1 MRFYYRLFNNW
12 GWNLTNE
19 VYFERR
25 EFEMVEN
32 DGYQNLKEAVLDCYR
47 TFWSL
52 ISKAKFHL
60 NDTSLLELQNQAI
73 LIRSAPFNGTITEEE
88 KIEKSAN
95 RVVVSSNGKTQYLAL
110 LDFIQHMDK
119 VYEKCESKVKSQI
132 EHEQSTIKNP
142 KELYEKIAKLQTE
155 LTEIDDQMH
164 GALEQMTREYMDSSG
179 KLEKEADGILQ
190 KYREEIEKINWKDK
204 SSLERLEKLSLRQVD
219 IFRDYQSRFQDE
231 LMKDCDTIL
240 GIKLNEF
247 ALPAEFMMLDF
258 EKSKESIR
266 NCKNELDRKPPE
278 LCDLVAGRVVGGSS
292 SLLKLFFKDDGGFV
306 PDYQRKIDYLK
317 QKEIY
322 YQKYRDKCYKT
333 AKKYIMEIIEKIKEY
348 LIAVIQLVAENI
360 FTLYKKE
367 VKEDIE
373 SKKMECLLLEKNQ
386 KSNIKMLQLVQ
397 EKKQFIMQIERNR
410 NDLLDYQTMIN
421 EALKLVRTTQ
431 VE

>member
-1 MRFYYRLFNNW
+1 MNYILKEES
-12 GWNLTNE
+12 L
-19 VYFERR
+19 
-25 EFEMVEN
+25 EMVEN
-32 DGYQNLKEAVLDCYR
+32 DGYQNLKKAVLDCYR

-52 ISKAKFHL
+52 ISKAKFHS
-60 NDTSLLELQNQAI
+60 NDTSLLELQKQAM

-142 KELYEKIAKLQTE
+142 KELYEKIVKLQTE

-164 GALEQMTREYMDSSG
+164 GALEQMTREYMDNGG

-266 NCKNELDRKPPE
+266 NCKNEVDKTSPLSYDA
-278 LCDLVAGRVVGGSS
+278 VAGKVVGGSS
-292 SLLKLFFKDDGGFV
+292 SLLKLFFVNDDGGFV

-322 YQKYRDKCYKT
+322 YQKYRDECYKV
-333 AKKYIMEIIEKIKEY
+333 AKKCIMEIIEKIKEDV
-348 LIAVIQLVAENI
+348 ITRIQLVAKNI

-410 NDLLDYQTMIN
+410 DDLLDYQTMIN

>member
-1 MRFYYRLFNNW
+1 MNYILKEES
-12 GWNLTNE
+12 L
-19 VYFERR
+19 
-25 EFEMVEN
+25 EMVEN
-32 DGYQNLKEAVLDCYR
+32 DGYQNLKKAVLDCYR

-52 ISKAKFHL
+52 ISKAKFHS
-60 NDTSLLELQNQAI
+60 NDTSLLELQKQAM

-132 EHEQSTIKNP
+132 EHEQSTIKSP
-142 KELYEKIAKLQTE
+142 KELDEKIAKLQTE

-164 GALEQMTREYMDSSG
+164 GALEQMTREYMDNGG

-266 NCKNELDRKPPE
+266 NCKNEVDKNSPE
-278 LCDLVAGRVVGGSS
+278 LYADVVVGRVGGGLLP
-292 SLLKLFFKDDGGFV
+292 SLLKLFFVNDDGGFV
-306 PDYQRKIDYLK
+306 PDYRRKIDYLK

-322 YQKYRDKCYKT
+322 YQKYRDECYKLS
-333 AKKYIMEIIEKIKEY
+333 KKCIMEIIETIKED
-348 LIAVIQLVAENI
+348 VITRIRLVAKNI
-360 FTLYKKE
+360 FILYKKE

-386 KSNIKMLQLVQ
+386 KSNIKMLQLIQ

-431 VE
+431 AE

>member
-1 MRFYYRLFNNW
+1 M
-12 GWNLTNE
+12 
-19 VYFERR
+19 
-25 EFEMVEN
+25 
-32 DGYQNLKEAVLDCYR
+32 
-47 TFWSL
+47 
-52 ISKAKFHL
+52 
-60 NDTSLLELQNQAI
+60 
-73 LIRSAPFNGTITEEE
+73 
-88 KIEKSAN
+88 
-95 RVVVSSNGKTQYLAL
+95 
-110 LDFIQHMDK
+110 
-119 VYEKCESKVKSQI
+119 
-132 EHEQSTIKNP
+132 
-142 KELYEKIAKLQTE
+142 
-155 LTEIDDQMH
+155 
-164 GALEQMTREYMDSSG
+164 
-179 KLEKEADGILQ
+179 
-190 KYREEIEKINWKDK
+190 
-204 SSLERLEKLSLRQVD
+204 D

-266 NCKNELDRKPPE
+266 NCKNEVDKTSPLSYD
-278 LCDLVAGRVVGGSS
+278 VVVGRAGGGLLS
-292 SLLKLFFKDDGGFV
+292 SLLKLLFVNDDGGFV

-322 YQKYRDKCYKT
+322 YQKYRDECYKA
-333 AKKYIMEIIEKIKEY
+333 AKKYIMEIIEKIKED
-348 LIAVIQLVAENI
+348 VITRIRSDSENI

-386 KSNIKMLQLVQ
+386 KSNIKMLQLIQ

-410 NDLLDYQTMIN
+410 DDLLDYQTMIN

>member
-1 MRFYYRLFNNW
+1 MNYILKEES
-12 GWNLTNE
+12 L
-19 VYFERR
+19 
-25 EFEMVEN
+25 EMVEN
-32 DGYQNLKEAVLDCYR
+32 DGYQNLKKAVLDCYR

-52 ISKAKFHL
+52 ISKAKFHS
-60 NDTSLLELQNQAI
+60 NDTSLLELQKQAM

-132 EHEQSTIKNP
+132 EHEQSTTKNP
-142 KELYEKIAKLQTE
+142 KELYEKIVKLQTE

-164 GALEQMTREYMDSSG
+164 GALEQMTREYMDNGG

-266 NCKNELDRKPPE
+266 NCKNEVDKTSPLSYDA
-278 LCDLVAGRVVGGSS
+278 VAGKVVGGSS
-292 SLLKLFFKDDGGFV
+292 SLLKLLSVNDDGGFV

-322 YQKYRDKCYKT
+322 YQKHRGECYKV
-333 AKKYIMEIIEKIKEY
+333 AKKCIMEIIEKIKED
-348 LIAVIQLVAENI
+348 VITRIRLVAKNI

-386 KSNIKMLQLVQ
+386 KSNIKMLQLIQ

-410 NDLLDYQTMIN
+410 DDLLDYQTMIN

-431 VE
+431 AE

>member
-1 MRFYYRLFNNW
+1 
-12 GWNLTNE
+12 
-19 VYFERR
+19 
-25 EFEMVEN
+25 MVEN
-32 DGYQNLKEAVLDCYR
+32 DGYQNLKKAVLDCYR

-52 ISKAKFHL
+52 ISKAKFHS
-60 NDTSLLELQNQAI
+60 NDTSLLELQKQAM

-95 RVVVSSNGKTQYLAL
+95 RVVVSSNGKTQYLVL

-119 VYEKCESKVKSQI
+119 VYEKCEAKVKSQI
-132 EHEQSTIKNP
+132 EHEQSTIKSP
-142 KELYEKIAKLQTE
+142 KELDEKIAKLQTE

-164 GALEQMTREYMDSSG
+164 GALEQMTREYMDNGG

-190 KYREEIEKINWKDK
+190 KYRGEIEKINWKDK

-231 LMKDCDTIL
+231 LMKDCNTIL

-266 NCKNELDRKPPE
+266 NCKNEVDKTSPLSYDA
-278 LCDLVAGRVVGGSS
+278 VAGKVVGGSS
-292 SLLKLFFKDDGGFV
+292 SLLKLFFVNDDGGFV

-322 YQKYRDKCYKT
+322 YQKYRDECYKV
-333 AKKYIMEIIEKIKEY
+333 AKKCIMEIIEKIKEDV
-348 LIAVIQLVAENI
+348 ITRIQLVAKNI

-410 NDLLDYQTMIN
+410 DDLLDYQTMIN

>member
-1 MRFYYRLFNNW
+1 
-12 GWNLTNE
+12 
-19 VYFERR
+19 
-25 EFEMVEN
+25 MVEN
-32 DGYQNLKEAVLDCYR
+32 DGYQNLKKAVLDCYR
-47 TFWSL
+47 TFLSL
-52 ISKAKFHL
+52 ISKAKFHS
-60 NDTSLLELQNQAI
+60 NDTSLLELQKQAM

-132 EHEQSTIKNP
+132 EHEQSTIKSP
-142 KELYEKIAKLQTE
+142 KELDEKIAKLQTE

-164 GALEQMTREYMDSSG
+164 GALEQMTREYMDNGG
-179 KLEKEADGILQ
+179 KVEKEADGILQ

-266 NCKNELDRKPPE
+266 NCKNEVDKNSPE
-278 LCDLVAGRVVGGSS
+278 LYADVVVGRVGGGLLP
-292 SLLKLFFKDDGGFV
+292 SLLKLFFVNDDGGFV
-306 PDYQRKIDYLK
+306 PDYRRKIDYLK

-322 YQKYRDKCYKT
+322 YQKYRDECYKLS
-333 AKKYIMEIIEKIKEY
+333 KKCIMEIIETIKED
-348 LIAVIQLVAENI
+348 VITRIRLVAKNI
-360 FTLYKKE
+360 FMLYKKE

-386 KSNIKMLQLVQ
+386 KSNIKMLQLIQ

-410 NDLLDYQTMIN
+410 NALLDYQTMIN

-431 VE
+431 AE

>member
-1 MRFYYRLFNNW
+1 
-12 GWNLTNE
+12 
-19 VYFERR
+19 
-25 EFEMVEN
+25 MVEN
-32 DGYQNLKEAVLDCYR
+32 DGYQNLKKAVLDCYR

-52 ISKAKFHL
+52 ISKAKFHS
-60 NDTSLLELQNQAI
+60 NDTSLLELQKQAM

-132 EHEQSTIKNP
+132 EHEQSTIKSP
-142 KELYEKIAKLQTE
+142 KELDEKIAKLQTE

-164 GALEQMTREYMDSSG
+164 GALEQMTREYMDNGG

-266 NCKNELDRKPPE
+266 NCKNEVDKTSPLSYDA
-278 LCDLVAGRVVGGSS
+278 VAGKVVGGSS
-292 SLLKLFFKDDGGFV
+292 SLLKLFVNDDGGFV

-322 YQKYRDKCYKT
+322 YQKYRDECYKV
-333 AKKYIMEIIEKIKEY
+333 AKKCIMEIIEKIKEDV
-348 LIAVIQLVAENI
+348 ITRIQLVAKNI

-386 KSNIKMLQLVQ
+386 KSNIKMLQMVQ

-410 NDLLDYQTMIN
+410 DDLLDYQTMIN

>member
-1 MRFYYRLFNNW
+1 MNYILKEES
-12 GWNLTNE
+12 L
-19 VYFERR
+19 
-25 EFEMVEN
+25 EMVEN
-32 DGYQNLKEAVLDCYR
+32 DGYQNLKKAVLDCYR

-52 ISKAKFHL
+52 ISKAKFHS
-60 NDTSLLELQNQAI
+60 NDTSLLELQKQAM

-132 EHEQSTIKNP
+132 EHEQSTTKNP
-142 KELYEKIAKLQTE
+142 KELYEKIVKLQTE

-164 GALEQMTREYMDSSG
+164 GALEQMTREYMDNGG

-266 NCKNELDRKPPE
+266 NCKNEVDKTSPLSYDA
-278 LCDLVAGRVVGGSS
+278 VAGKVVGGSS
-292 SLLKLFFKDDGGFV
+292 SLLKLFFNDDGGFV

-322 YQKYRDKCYKT
+322 YQKYRDECYKV
-333 AKKYIMEIIEKIKEY
+333 AKKCIMEIIEKIKEDV
-348 LIAVIQLVAENI
+348 ITRIQLVAKNI

-373 SKKMECLLLEKNQ
+373 RKKMECLLLEKNQ

-397 EKKQFIMQIERNR
+397 KKKQFIMQIERNR
-410 NDLLDYQTMIN
+410 DDLLDYQTMIN

>member
-1 MRFYYRLFNNW
+1 
-12 GWNLTNE
+12 
-19 VYFERR
+19 
-25 EFEMVEN
+25 MVEN
-32 DGYQNLKEAVLDCYR
+32 DGYQNLKKAVLDCYR

-52 ISKAKFHL
+52 ISKAKFHS
-60 NDTSLLELQNQAI
+60 NDTSLLELQKQAM

-132 EHEQSTIKNP
+132 EHEQSTIKSP
-142 KELYEKIAKLQTE
+142 KELDEKIAKLQTE

-164 GALEQMTREYMDSSG
+164 GALEQMTREYMDNGG

-247 ALPAEFMMLDF
+247 ALPTEFMMLDF

-266 NCKNELDRKPPE
+266 NCKNEVDKNSPE
-278 LCDLVAGRVVGGSS
+278 LYADVVVGRVGGGLLP
-292 SLLKLFFKDDGGFV
+292 SLLKLFFVNDDGGFV
-306 PDYQRKIDYLK
+306 PDYRRKIDYLK

-322 YQKYRDKCYKT
+322 YQKYRDECYKLS
-333 AKKYIMEIIEKIKEY
+333 KKCIMEIIETIKED
-348 LIAVIQLVAENI
+348 VITRIRLVAKNI
-360 FTLYKKE
+360 FILYKKE

-386 KSNIKMLQLVQ
+386 KSNIKMLQLIQ

-431 VE
+431 AE

>member
-1 MRFYYRLFNNW
+1 MNYILKEES
-12 GWNLTNE
+12 L
-19 VYFERR
+19 
-25 EFEMVEN
+25 EMVEN
-32 DGYQNLKEAVLDCYR
+32 DGYQNLKKAVLDCYR
-47 TFWSL
+47 TFWPL
-52 ISKAKFHL
+52 ISKAKFHS
-60 NDTSLLELQNQAI
+60 NDTSLLELQKQAM

-95 RVVVSSNGKTQYLAL
+95 RVVVSSNGKTQYLVL

-119 VYEKCESKVKSQI
+119 VYEKCEAKVKSQI
-132 EHEQSTIKNP
+132 EHEQSIIKSP
-142 KELYEKIAKLQTE
+142 KELDEKIAKLQTE

-164 GALEQMTREYMDSSG
+164 GALEQMTREYMDNGG

-190 KYREEIEKINWKDK
+190 KYREEVEKINWKDK

-266 NCKNELDRKPPE
+266 NCKNEVDKTSPLSYDA
-278 LCDLVAGRVVGGSS
+278 VAGKVVGGSS
-292 SLLKLFFKDDGGFV
+292 SLLKLFVNDDGGFV

-322 YQKYRDKCYKT
+322 YQKYRDECYKV
-333 AKKYIMEIIEKIKEY
+333 AKKCIMEIIEKIKEDV
-348 LIAVIQLVAENI
+348 ITRIQLVAKNI

-410 NDLLDYQTMIN
+410 DDLLDYQTMIN

>member
-1 MRFYYRLFNNW
+1 MNYILKEES
-12 GWNLTNE
+12 L
-19 VYFERR
+19 
-25 EFEMVEN
+25 EMVEN
-32 DGYQNLKEAVLDCYR
+32 DGYQNLKKAVLDCYR
-47 TFWSL
+47 KFWPL
-52 ISKAKFHL
+52 ISKAKFHS
-60 NDTSLLELQNQAI
+60 NDTSLLELQKQAM

-95 RVVVSSNGKTQYLAL
+95 RVVVSSNGKTQYLVL

-119 VYEKCESKVKSQI
+119 VYEKCEAKVKSQI
-132 EHEQSTIKNP
+132 EHEQSTIKSP
-142 KELYEKIAKLQTE
+142 KELDEKIAKLQTE

-164 GALEQMTREYMDSSG
+164 GALEQMTREYMDNGG

-190 KYREEIEKINWKDK
+190 KYREEVEKINWKDK
-204 SSLERLEKLSLRQVD
+204 SSLERLEKLSLRQMD

-266 NCKNELDRKPPE
+266 NCKNEVDKTSPLSYDA
-278 LCDLVAGRVVGGSS
+278 VAGKVVGGSS
-292 SLLKLFFKDDGGFV
+292 SLLKLFVNDDGGFV

-322 YQKYRDKCYKT
+322 YQKYRDECYKV
-333 AKKYIMEIIEKIKEY
+333 AKKCIMEIIEKIKEDV
-348 LIAVIQLVAENI
+348 ITRIQLVAKNI

-410 NDLLDYQTMIN
+410 DDLLDYQTMIN

>member
-1 MRFYYRLFNNW
+1 MNYILKEES
-12 GWNLTNE
+12 L
-19 VYFERR
+19 
-25 EFEMVEN
+25 EMVEN
-32 DGYQNLKEAVLDCYR
+32 DGYQNLKKAVLDCYR
-47 TFWSL
+47 TFWPL
-52 ISKAKFHL
+52 ISKAKFHS
-60 NDTSLLELQNQAI
+60 NDTSLLELQKQAM

-95 RVVVSSNGKTQYLAL
+95 RVVVSSNGKTQYLVL

-119 VYEKCESKVKSQI
+119 VYEKCEAKVKSQI
-132 EHEQSTIKNP
+132 EHEQSTIKSP
-142 KELYEKIAKLQTE
+142 KELDEKIAKLQTE

-164 GALEQMTREYMDSSG
+164 GALEQMTREYMDNGG

-190 KYREEIEKINWKDK
+190 KYREEVEKINWKDK

-266 NCKNELDRKPPE
+266 NCKNEVDKTSPLSYDA
-278 LCDLVAGRVVGGSS
+278 VAGKVVGGSF
-292 SLLKLFFKDDGGFV
+292 SLLKLFFVNDDGGFV

-322 YQKYRDKCYKT
+322 YQKYRDECYKV
-333 AKKYIMEIIEKIKEY
+333 AKKCIMEIIEKIKEDV
-348 LIAVIQLVAENI
+348 ITRIQLVAKNI

-410 NDLLDYQTMIN
+410 DDLLDYQTMIN

>member
-1 MRFYYRLFNNW
+1 
-12 GWNLTNE
+12 
-19 VYFERR
+19 
-25 EFEMVEN
+25 MVEN
-32 DGYQNLKEAVLDCYR
+32 DGYQNLKKAVLDCYR

-52 ISKAKFHL
+52 ISKAKFHS
-60 NDTSLLELQNQAI
+60 NDTSLLELQKQAM

-132 EHEQSTIKNP
+132 EHEQSTIKSP
-142 KELYEKIAKLQTE
+142 KELDEKIAKLQTE

-164 GALEQMTREYMDSSG
+164 GALEQMTREYMDNGG

-190 KYREEIEKINWKDK
+190 KYREEIEKVNWKDK

-266 NCKNELDRKPPE
+266 NCKNEVDKNSPE
-278 LCDLVAGRVVGGSS
+278 LYADVVVGRVGGGLLP
-292 SLLKLFFKDDGGFV
+292 SLLKLFFVNDDGGFV
-306 PDYQRKIDYLK
+306 PDYRRKIDYLK

-322 YQKYRDKCYKT
+322 YQKYRDECYKLS
-333 AKKYIMEIIEKIKEY
+333 KKCIMEIIETIKED
-348 LIAVIQLVAENI
+348 VITRIRLVAKNI
-360 FTLYKKE
+360 FMLYKKE

-386 KSNIKMLQLVQ
+386 KSNIKMLQLIQ

-431 VE
+431 AE

>member
-1 MRFYYRLFNNW
+1 
-12 GWNLTNE
+12 
-19 VYFERR
+19 
-25 EFEMVEN
+25 MVEN
-32 DGYQNLKEAVLDCYR
+32 DGYQNLKKAVLDCYR

-52 ISKAKFHL
+52 ISKAKFHS
-60 NDTSLLELQNQAI
+60 NDTSLLELQKQAM

-132 EHEQSTIKNP
+132 EHEQSTIKSP
-142 KELYEKIAKLQTE
+142 KELDEKIAKLQTE

-164 GALEQMTREYMDSSG
+164 GALEQMTREYMDNGG

-266 NCKNELDRKPPE
+266 NCKNEVDKNSPE
-278 LCDLVAGRVVGGSS
+278 LYADVVVGRVGGGLLP
-292 SLLKLFFKDDGGFV
+292 SLLKLFFVNDDGGFV
-306 PDYQRKIDYLK
+306 PDYRRKIDYLK

-322 YQKYRDKCYKT
+322 YQKYRDECYKLS
-333 AKKYIMEIIEKIKEY
+333 KKCIMEIIETIKED
-348 LIAVIQLVAENI
+348 VITRIRLVAKNI
-360 FTLYKKE
+360 FMLYKKE

-386 KSNIKMLQLVQ
+386 KSNIKMLQLIQ

-410 NDLLDYQTMIN
+410 NALLDYQTMIN

-431 VE
+431 AE

>member
-1 MRFYYRLFNNW
+1 
-12 GWNLTNE
+12 
-19 VYFERR
+19 
-25 EFEMVEN
+25 MVEN
-32 DGYQNLKEAVLDCYR
+32 DGYQNLKKAVLDCYR

-52 ISKAKFHL
+52 ISKAKFHS
-60 NDTSLLELQNQAI
+60 NDTSLLELQKQAM

-132 EHEQSTIKNP
+132 EHEQSTIKSP
-142 KELYEKIAKLQTE
+142 KELDEKIAKLQTE

-164 GALEQMTREYMDSSG
+164 GALEQMTREYMDNGG

-266 NCKNELDRKPPE
+266 NCKNEVDKNSPE
-278 LCDLVAGRVVGGSS
+278 LYADVVVGRVGGGLLP
-292 SLLKLFFKDDGGFV
+292 SLLKLFFVNDDGGFV
-306 PDYQRKIDYLK
+306 PDYRRKIDYLK

-322 YQKYRDKCYKT
+322 YQKYRDECYKLS
-333 AKKYIMEIIEKIKEY
+333 KKCIMEIIETIKED
-348 LIAVIQLVAENI
+348 VITRIRLVAKNI
-360 FTLYKKE
+360 FILYKKE

-386 KSNIKMLQLVQ
+386 KSNIKMLQLIQ

-431 VE
+431 AE

>member
-1 MRFYYRLFNNW
+1 
-12 GWNLTNE
+12 
-19 VYFERR
+19 
-25 EFEMVEN
+25 MVEN
-32 DGYQNLKEAVLDCYR
+32 DGYQNLKKAVLDCYR

-52 ISKAKFHL
+52 ISKAKFHS
-60 NDTSLLELQNQAI
+60 NDTSLLELQKQAM

-95 RVVVSSNGKTQYLAL
+95 RVVVSSNGKTQYLVL

-119 VYEKCESKVKSQI
+119 VYEKCEAKVKSQI
-132 EHEQSTIKNP
+132 EHEQSTIKSP
-142 KELYEKIAKLQTE
+142 KELDEKIAKLQTE

-164 GALEQMTREYMDSSG
+164 GALEQMTREYMDNGG

-231 LMKDCDTIL
+231 LMKDCNTIL

-266 NCKNELDRKPPE
+266 NCKNELDKTSP
-278 LCDLVAGRVVGGSS
+278 LSYDAVAGKVVGGSS
-292 SLLKLFFKDDGGFV
+292 SLLKLFVNDDGGFV

-322 YQKYRDKCYKT
+322 YQKYRDECYKV
-333 AKKYIMEIIEKIKEY
+333 AKKCIMEIIERIKEDV
-348 LIAVIQLVAENI
+348 ITRIQLVAKNI

-410 NDLLDYQTMIN
+410 DDLLDYQTMIN

>member
-1 MRFYYRLFNNW
+1 
-12 GWNLTNE
+12 
-19 VYFERR
+19 
-25 EFEMVEN
+25 MVEN
-32 DGYQNLKEAVLDCYR
+32 DGYQNLKKAVLDCYR

-52 ISKAKFHL
+52 ISKAKFHS
-60 NDTSLLELQNQAI
+60 NDTSLLELQKQAM

-132 EHEQSTIKNP
+132 EHEQSTTKNP
-142 KELYEKIAKLQTE
+142 KELYEKIVKLQTE

-164 GALEQMTREYMDSSG
+164 GALEQMTREYMDNGG

-266 NCKNELDRKPPE
+266 NCKNEVDKTSPLSYDA
-278 LCDLVAGRVVGGSS
+278 VAGKVVGGSS
-292 SLLKLFFKDDGGFV
+292 SLLKLFFNDDGGFV

-322 YQKYRDKCYKT
+322 YQKHRGECYKV
-333 AKKYIMEIIEKIKEY
+333 AKKCIMEIIEKIKED
-348 LIAVIQLVAENI
+348 VITRIRLVAKNI

-386 KSNIKMLQLVQ
+386 KSNIKMLQLIQ

-410 NDLLDYQTMIN
+410 DDLLDYQTMIN

>member
-1 MRFYYRLFNNW
+1 MNYILKEES
-12 GWNLTNE
+12 L
-19 VYFERR
+19 
-25 EFEMVEN
+25 EMVEN
-32 DGYQNLKEAVLDCYR
+32 DGYQNLKKAVLDCYR

-52 ISKAKFHL
+52 ISKAKFHS
-60 NDTSLLELQNQAI
+60 NDTSLLELQKQAM

-95 RVVVSSNGKTQYLAL
+95 RVVDSSNGKTQYLVL
-110 LDFIQHMDK
+110 LYFIQHMDK
-119 VYEKCESKVKSQI
+119 VYEKCEAKVKSQI
-132 EHEQSTIKNP
+132 EHEQSTIKSP
-142 KELYEKIAKLQTE
+142 KELDEKIAKLQTE

-164 GALEQMTREYMDSSG
+164 GALEQMTREYMDNGG

-231 LMKDCDTIL
+231 LMKDCNTIL

-266 NCKNELDRKPPE
+266 NCKNEVDKTSPLSYDA
-278 LCDLVAGRVVGGSS
+278 VAGKVVGGSS
-292 SLLKLFFKDDGGFV
+292 SLLKLFVNDDGGFV

-322 YQKYRDKCYKT
+322 YQKYRDECYKV
-333 AKKYIMEIIEKIKEY
+333 AKKCIMEIIEKIKEDV
-348 LIAVIQLVAENI
+348 ITRIQLVAKNI

-410 NDLLDYQTMIN
+410 DDLLDYQTMIN

>member
-1 MRFYYRLFNNW
+1 MNYILKEES
-12 GWNLTNE
+12 L
-19 VYFERR
+19 
-25 EFEMVEN
+25 EMVEN
-32 DGYQNLKEAVLDCYR
+32 DGYQNLKKAVLDCYR

-52 ISKAKFHL
+52 ISKAKFHS
-60 NDTSLLELQNQAI
+60 NDTSLLELQKQAM

-119 VYEKCESKVKSQI
+119 LYEKCESKVKSQI
-132 EHEQSTIKNP
+132 EHEQSTTKNP
-142 KELYEKIAKLQTE
+142 KELYEKIVKLQTE

-164 GALEQMTREYMDSSG
+164 GALEQMTREYMDNGG

-266 NCKNELDRKPPE
+266 NCKNEVDKTSPLSYDA
-278 LCDLVAGRVVGGSS
+278 VAGKVVGGSS
-292 SLLKLFFKDDGGFV
+292 SLLKLFVNDDGGFV

-322 YQKYRDKCYKT
+322 YQKYRDECYKV
-333 AKKYIMEIIEKIKEY
+333 AKKCIMEIIEKIKEDV
-348 LIAVIQLVAENI
+348 ITRIQLVAKNI

-367 VKEDIE
+367 VKVDIE

-410 NDLLDYQTMIN
+410 DDLLDYQTMIN

>member
-1 MRFYYRLFNNW
+1 M
-12 GWNLTNE
+12 
-19 VYFERR
+19 
-25 EFEMVEN
+25 
-32 DGYQNLKEAVLDCYR
+32 
-47 TFWSL
+47 
-52 ISKAKFHL
+52 
-60 NDTSLLELQNQAI
+60 

-132 EHEQSTIKNP
+132 EHEQSTIKSP
-142 KELYEKIAKLQTE
+142 KELDEKIAKLQTE

-164 GALEQMTREYMDSSG
+164 GALEQMTREYMDNGG

-266 NCKNELDRKPPE
+266 NCKNEVDKNSPE
-278 LCDLVAGRVVGGSS
+278 LYADVVVGRVGGGLLP
-292 SLLKLFFKDDGGFV
+292 SLLKLFFVNDDGGFV
-306 PDYQRKIDYLK
+306 PDYRRKIDYLK

-322 YQKYRDKCYKT
+322 YQKYRDECYKLS
-333 AKKYIMEIIEKIKEY
+333 KKCIMEIIETIKED
-348 LIAVIQLVAENI
+348 VITRIRLVAKNI
-360 FTLYKKE
+360 FMLYKKE

-386 KSNIKMLQLVQ
+386 KSNIKMLQLIQ

-431 VE
+431 AE

>member
-1 MRFYYRLFNNW
+1 MNYILKEES
-12 GWNLTNE
+12 L
-19 VYFERR
+19 
-25 EFEMVEN
+25 EMVEN
-32 DGYQNLKEAVLDCYR
+32 DGYQNLKKAVLDCYR

-52 ISKAKFHL
+52 ISKAKFHS
-60 NDTSLLELQNQAI
+60 NDTSLLELQKQAM
-73 LIRSAPFNGTITEEE
+73 LIRSAPFNGTITEEG

-95 RVVVSSNGKTQYLAL
+95 RGVISSNGKMQYLVL

-119 VYEKCESKVKSQI
+119 VYEKCEAKVKSQI
-132 EHEQSTIKNP
+132 EHEQSTIKSP
-142 KELYEKIAKLQTE
+142 KELDEKIAKLQTE

-190 KYREEIEKINWKDK
+190 KYREEVEKINWKDK

-247 ALPAEFMMLDF
+247 ALSAEFMMLDF

-266 NCKNELDRKPPE
+266 NCKNEVDKKSPE
-278 LCDLVAGRVVGGSS
+278 LYDVVAGRVVGGSS
-292 SLLKLFFKDDGGFV
+292 SLLKFVFNDDGGFV

-322 YQKYRDKCYKT
+322 YQKYRDECYKLS
-333 AKKYIMEIIEKIKEY
+333 KKCIMEIIEKIKEDV
-348 LIAVIQLVAENI
+348 ITRIQLVAKNI

-397 EKKQFIMQIERNR
+397 EKKQFIMQIEKNR

>member
-1 MRFYYRLFNNW
+1 MKEESL
-12 GWNLTNE
+12 
-19 VYFERR
+19 
-25 EFEMVEN
+25 EMVEN
-32 DGYQNLKEAVLDCYR
+32 DGYQNLKKAVLDCYR

-52 ISKAKFHL
+52 ISKAKFHS
-60 NDTSLLELQNQAI
+60 NDTSLLELQKQAM

-95 RVVVSSNGKTQYLAL
+95 RVVVSSNGKTQYLVL

-119 VYEKCESKVKSQI
+119 VYEKCEAKVKSQI
-132 EHEQSTIKNP
+132 EHEQSTIKSP
-142 KELYEKIAKLQTE
+142 KELDEKIAKLQTE

-164 GALEQMTREYMDSSG
+164 GALEQMTREYMDNGG

-190 KYREEIEKINWKDK
+190 KYRGEIEKINWKDK

-231 LMKDCDTIL
+231 LMKDCNTIL

-266 NCKNELDRKPPE
+266 NCKNEVDKTSPLSYDA
-278 LCDLVAGRVVGGSS
+278 VAGKVVGGSS
-292 SLLKLFFKDDGGFV
+292 SLLKLFFVNDDGGFV

-322 YQKYRDKCYKT
+322 YQKYRDECYKV
-333 AKKYIMEIIEKIKEY
+333 AKKCIMEIIEKIKEDV
-348 LIAVIQLVAENI
+348 ITRIQLVAKNI

-410 NDLLDYQTMIN
+410 DDLLDYQTMIN

>member
-1 MRFYYRLFNNW
+1 
-12 GWNLTNE
+12 
-19 VYFERR
+19 
-25 EFEMVEN
+25 MVEN
-32 DGYQNLKEAVLDCYR
+32 DGYQNLKKAVLDCYR

-52 ISKAKFHL
+52 ISKAKFHS
-60 NDTSLLELQNQAI
+60 NDTSLLELQKQAM

-132 EHEQSTIKNP
+132 EHEQSTTKNP
-142 KELYEKIAKLQTE
+142 KELYEKIVKLQTE

-164 GALEQMTREYMDSSG
+164 GALEQMTREYMDNGG

-266 NCKNELDRKPPE
+266 NCKNE
-278 LCDLVAGRVVGGSS
+278 V
-292 SLLKLFFKDDGGFV
+292 
-306 PDYQRKIDYLK
+306 
-317 QKEIY
+317 
-322 YQKYRDKCYKT
+322 DKT
-333 AKKYIMEIIEKIKEY
+333 
-348 LIAVIQLVAENI
+348 
-360 FTLYKKE
+360 
-367 VKEDIE
+367 
-373 SKKMECLLLEKNQ
+373 
-386 KSNIKMLQLVQ
+386 
-397 EKKQFIMQIERNR
+397 
-410 NDLLDYQTMIN
+410 
-421 EALKLVRTTQ
+421 
-431 VE
+431 

>member
-1 MRFYYRLFNNW
+1 MNYILKEES
-12 GWNLTNE
+12 L
-19 VYFERR
+19 
-25 EFEMVEN
+25 EMVEN
-32 DGYQNLKEAVLDCYR
+32 DGYQNLKKAVLDCYR

-52 ISKAKFHL
+52 ISKAKFHS
-60 NDTSLLELQNQAI
+60 NDTSLLELQKQAM

-95 RVVVSSNGKTQYLAL
+95 RVVVSSNGKMQYLAL

-132 EHEQSTIKNP
+132 EHEQSTTKNP
-142 KELYEKIAKLQTE
+142 KELYEKIVKLQTE

-164 GALEQMTREYMDSSG
+164 GALEQMTREYMDNGG
-179 KLEKEADGILQ
+179 KLEKEGDGILQ

-266 NCKNELDRKPPE
+266 NCKNEVDKTSPLSYDA
-278 LCDLVAGRVVGGSS
+278 VAGKVVGGSS
-292 SLLKLFFKDDGGFV
+292 SLLKLFVNDDGGFV

-322 YQKYRDKCYKT
+322 YQKHRGECYKV
-333 AKKYIMEIIEKIKEY
+333 AKKCIMEIIEKIKEDV
-348 LIAVIQLVAENI
+348 ITRIQLVAKNI

-386 KSNIKMLQLVQ
+386 KSNIKMLQLIQ

-410 NDLLDYQTMIN
+410 DDLLDYQTMIN

>member
-1 MRFYYRLFNNW
+1 MNYILKEES
-12 GWNLTNE
+12 L
-19 VYFERR
+19 
-25 EFEMVEN
+25 EMVEN
-32 DGYQNLKEAVLDCYR
+32 DGYQNLKKAVLDCYR

-52 ISKAKFHL
+52 ISKAKFHS
-60 NDTSLLELQNQAI
+60 NDTSLLELQKQAM

-132 EHEQSTIKNP
+132 EHEQSTIKSP
-142 KELYEKIAKLQTE
+142 KELDEKIAKLQTE

-164 GALEQMTREYMDSSG
+164 GALEQMTREYIDNGG

-266 NCKNELDRKPPE
+266 NCKNEVDKNSPE
-278 LCDLVAGRVVGGSS
+278 LYADVVVGRVGGGLLP
-292 SLLKLFFKDDGGFV
+292 SLLKLFFVNDDGGFV
-306 PDYQRKIDYLK
+306 PDYRRKIDYLK

-322 YQKYRDKCYKT
+322 YQKYRDECYKLS
-333 AKKYIMEIIEKIKEY
+333 KKCIMEIIETIKED
-348 LIAVIQLVAENI
+348 VITRIRLVAKNI
-360 FTLYKKE
+360 FMLYKKE

-386 KSNIKMLQLVQ
+386 KSNIKMLQLIQ

-431 VE
+431 AE

>member
-1 MRFYYRLFNNW
+1 
-12 GWNLTNE
+12 
-19 VYFERR
+19 
-25 EFEMVEN
+25 MVEN
-32 DGYQNLKEAVLDCYR
+32 DGYQNLKKAVLDCYR

-52 ISKAKFHL
+52 ISKAKFHS
-60 NDTSLLELQNQAI
+60 NDTSLLELQKQAM

-132 EHEQSTIKNP
+132 EHEQSTIKSP
-142 KELYEKIAKLQTE
+142 KELDEKIAKLQTE

-164 GALEQMTREYMDSSG
+164 GALEQMTREYIDNGG

-266 NCKNELDRKPPE
+266 NCKNEVDKNSPE
-278 LCDLVAGRVVGGSS
+278 LYADVVVGRVGGGLLP
-292 SLLKLFFKDDGGFV
+292 SLLKLFFVNDDGGFV
-306 PDYQRKIDYLK
+306 PDYRRKIDYLK

-322 YQKYRDKCYKT
+322 YQKYRDECYKLS
-333 AKKYIMEIIEKIKEY
+333 KKCIMEIIETIKED
-348 LIAVIQLVAENI
+348 VITRIRLVAKNI
-360 FTLYKKE
+360 FMLYKKE

-386 KSNIKMLQLVQ
+386 KSNIKMLQLIQ

-431 VE
+431 AE

>member
-1 MRFYYRLFNNW
+1 MNYILKEES
-12 GWNLTNE
+12 L
-19 VYFERR
+19 
-25 EFEMVEN
+25 EMVEN
-32 DGYQNLKEAVLDCYR
+32 DGYQNLKKAVLDCYR

-52 ISKAKFHL
+52 ISKAKFHS
-60 NDTSLLELQNQAI
+60 NDTSLLELQKQAM
-73 LIRSAPFNGTITEEE
+73 LIRSAPFNGTITEEG

-95 RVVVSSNGKTQYLAL
+95 RGVISSNGKMQYLVL

-119 VYEKCESKVKSQI
+119 VYEKCEAKVKSQI
-132 EHEQSTIKNP
+132 EHEQSTIKSP
-142 KELYEKIAKLQTE
+142 KELDEKIAKLQTE

-190 KYREEIEKINWKDK
+190 KYREEVEKINWKDK

-247 ALPAEFMMLDF
+247 ALSAEFMMLDF

-266 NCKNELDRKPPE
+266 NCKNEVDKKSPE
-278 LCDLVAGRVVGGSS
+278 LYDVVAGRVVGGSS
-292 SLLKLFFKDDGGFV
+292 SLLKLAFNDDGGPFSLLKLVFNDDGGFV

-322 YQKYRDKCYKT
+322 YQKYRDECYKLS
-333 AKKYIMEIIEKIKEY
+333 KKCIMEIIEKIKEDV
-348 LIAVIQLVAENI
+348 ITRIQLVAKNI

-397 EKKQFIMQIERNR
+397 EKKQFIMQIEKNR

>member
-1 MRFYYRLFNNW
+1 MNYILKEES
-12 GWNLTNE
+12 L
-19 VYFERR
+19 
-25 EFEMVEN
+25 EMVEN
-32 DGYQNLKEAVLDCYR
+32 DGYQNLKKAVLDCYR

-52 ISKAKFHL
+52 ISKAKFHS
-60 NDTSLLELQNQAI
+60 NDTSLLELQKQAM

-132 EHEQSTIKNP
+132 EHEQSTIKSP
-142 KELYEKIAKLQTE
+142 KELDEKIAKLQTE

-164 GALEQMTREYMDSSG
+164 GALEQMTREYMDNGG

-190 KYREEIEKINWKDK
+190 KYREEIEKVNWKDK

-266 NCKNELDRKPPE
+266 NCKNEVDKNSPE
-278 LCDLVAGRVVGGSS
+278 LYADVVVGRVGGGLLP
-292 SLLKLFFKDDGGFV
+292 SLLKLFFVNDDGGFV
-306 PDYQRKIDYLK
+306 PDYRRKIDYLK

-322 YQKYRDKCYKT
+322 YQKYRDECYKLS
-333 AKKYIMEIIEKIKEY
+333 KKCIMEIIETIKED
-348 LIAVIQLVAENI
+348 VITRIRLVAKNI
-360 FTLYKKE
+360 FMLYKKE

-386 KSNIKMLQLVQ
+386 KSNIKMLQLIQ

-431 VE
+431 AE

>member
-1 MRFYYRLFNNW
+1 MNYILKEES
-12 GWNLTNE
+12 L
-19 VYFERR
+19 
-25 EFEMVEN
+25 EMVEN
-32 DGYQNLKEAVLDCYR
+32 DGYQNLKKAVLDCYR

-52 ISKAKFHL
+52 ISKAKFHS
-60 NDTSLLELQNQAI
+60 NDTSLLELQKQAM

-132 EHEQSTIKNP
+132 EHEQSTTKNP
-142 KELYEKIAKLQTE
+142 KELYEKIVKLQTE

-164 GALEQMTREYMDSSG
+164 GALEQMTREYMDNGG

-266 NCKNELDRKPPE
+266 NCKNEVDKTSPLSYDA
-278 LCDLVAGRVVGGSS
+278 VAGKVVGGSS
-292 SLLKLFFKDDGGFV
+292 SLLKLFFNDDGGFV

-322 YQKYRDKCYKT
+322 YQKHRGECYKV
-333 AKKYIMEIIEKIKEY
+333 AKKCIMEIIEKIKED
-348 LIAVIQLVAENI
+348 VITRIRLVAKNI

-386 KSNIKMLQLVQ
+386 KSNIKMLQLIQ

-410 NDLLDYQTMIN
+410 DDLLDYQTMIN

-431 VE
+431 AE

>member
-1 MRFYYRLFNNW
+1 
-12 GWNLTNE
+12 
-19 VYFERR
+19 
-25 EFEMVEN
+25 MVEN
-32 DGYQNLKEAVLDCYR
+32 DGYQNLKKAVLDCYR

-52 ISKAKFHL
+52 ISKAKFHS
-60 NDTSLLELQNQAI
+60 NDTSLLELQKQAM

-132 EHEQSTIKNP
+132 EHEQSTIKSP
-142 KELYEKIAKLQTE
+142 KELDEKIAKLQTE

-164 GALEQMTREYMDSSG
+164 GALEQMTREYMDNGG

-266 NCKNELDRKPPE
+266 NCKNEVDKNSPE
-278 LCDLVAGRVVGGSS
+278 LYADVVVGRVGGGLLP
-292 SLLKLFFKDDGGFV
+292 SLLKLFFVNDDGGFV
-306 PDYQRKIDYLK
+306 PDYRRKIDYLK

-322 YQKYRDKCYKT
+322 YQKYRDECYKLS
-333 AKKYIMEIIEKIKEY
+333 KKCIMEIIETIKED
-348 LIAVIQLVAENI
+348 VITRIRLVAKNI
-360 FTLYKKE
+360 FMLYKKE

-386 KSNIKMLQLVQ
+386 KSNIKMLQLIQ

-431 VE
+431 AE

>member
-1 MRFYYRLFNNW
+1 MNYILKEES
-12 GWNLTNE
+12 L
-19 VYFERR
+19 
-25 EFEMVEN
+25 EMVEN
-32 DGYQNLKEAVLDCYR
+32 DGYQNLKKAVLDCYR

-52 ISKAKFHL
+52 ISKAKFHS
-60 NDTSLLELQNQAI
+60 NDTSLLELQKQAM

-95 RVVVSSNGKTQYLAL
+95 RVVVSSNGKTQYLVL

-119 VYEKCESKVKSQI
+119 VYEKCEAKVKSQI
-132 EHEQSTIKNP
+132 EHEQSTIKSP
-142 KELYEKIAKLQTE
+142 KELDEKIAKLQTE

-164 GALEQMTREYMDSSG
+164 GALEQMTREYMDNGG

-231 LMKDCDTIL
+231 LMKDCNTIL

-266 NCKNELDRKPPE
+266 NCKNEVDKTSPLSYDA
-278 LCDLVAGRVVGGSS
+278 VAGKVVGGSS
-292 SLLKLFFKDDGGFV
+292 SLLKLFSVNDDGGFV

-322 YQKYRDKCYKT
+322 YQKYRDECYKV
-333 AKKYIMEIIEKIKEY
+333 AKKCIMEIIEKIKEDV
-348 LIAVIQLVAENI
+348 ITRIQLVAKNI

-410 NDLLDYQTMIN
+410 DDLLDYQTMIN

>member
-1 MRFYYRLFNNW
+1 MNYILKEES
-12 GWNLTNE
+12 L
-19 VYFERR
+19 
-25 EFEMVEN
+25 EMVEN
-32 DGYQNLKEAVLDCYR
+32 DGYQNLKKAVLDCYR

-52 ISKAKFHL
+52 ISKAKFHS
-60 NDTSLLELQNQAI
+60 NDTSLLELQKQAM

-132 EHEQSTIKNP
+132 EHEQSTTKNP
-142 KELYEKIAKLQTE
+142 KELYEKIVKLQTE

-164 GALEQMTREYMDSSG
+164 GALEQMTREYMDNGG

-231 LMKDCDTIL
+231 LMKDCNTIL

-266 NCKNELDRKPPE
+266 NCKNEVDKTSPLSYDA
-278 LCDLVAGRVVGGSS
+278 VAGKVVGGSS
-292 SLLKLFFKDDGGFV
+292 SLLKLFFVNDDGGFV

-322 YQKYRDKCYKT
+322 YQKYRDECYKV
-333 AKKYIMEIIEKIKEY
+333 AKKCIMEIIEKIKEDV
-348 LIAVIQLVAENI
+348 ITRIQLVAKNI

-410 NDLLDYQTMIN
+410 DDLLDYQTMIN

>member
-1 MRFYYRLFNNW
+1 MNYILKEES
-12 GWNLTNE
+12 L
-19 VYFERR
+19 
-25 EFEMVEN
+25 EMVEN
-32 DGYQNLKEAVLDCYR
+32 DGYQNLKKAVLDCYR

-52 ISKAKFHL
+52 ISKAKFHS
-60 NDTSLLELQNQAI
+60 NDTSLLELQKQAM

-132 EHEQSTIKNP
+132 EHEQSTIKSP
-142 KELYEKIAKLQTE
+142 KELDEKIAKLQTE

-164 GALEQMTREYMDSSG
+164 GALEQMTREYMDNGG

-266 NCKNELDRKPPE
+266 NCKNEVDKNSPE
-278 LCDLVAGRVVGGSS
+278 LYADVVVGRVGGGLLP
-292 SLLKLFFKDDGGFV
+292 SLLKLFFVNDDGGFV
-306 PDYQRKIDYLK
+306 PDYRRKIDYLK

-322 YQKYRDKCYKT
+322 YQKYRDECYKLS
-333 AKKYIMEIIEKIKEY
+333 KKCIMEIIETIKED
-348 LIAVIQLVAENI
+348 VITRIRLVAKNI
-360 FTLYKKE
+360 FMLYKKE

-386 KSNIKMLQLVQ
+386 KSNIKMLQLIQ

>member
-1 MRFYYRLFNNW
+1 
-12 GWNLTNE
+12 
-19 VYFERR
+19 
-25 EFEMVEN
+25 MVEN

-278 LCDLVAGRVVGGSS
+278 LCDLVAVRVVGGSS
-292 SLLKLFFKDDGGFV
+292 GLLKLFFKDDGGPFSLLKLFFKDDGGFV
-306 PDYQRKIDYLK
+306 SDYQRKIDYLK

-322 YQKYRDKCYKT
+322 YQKYRDKCYKA
-333 AKKYIMEIIEKIKEY
+333 AKKYIMEIIEKIKEDV
-348 LIAVIQLVAENI
+348 IAGIQLVAENI

>member
-1 MRFYYRLFNNW
+1 
-12 GWNLTNE
+12 
-19 VYFERR
+19 
-25 EFEMVEN
+25 MVEN

-278 LCDLVAGRVVGGSS
+278 LCDLVAVRVVGGSS
-292 SLLKLFFKDDGGFV
+292 GLLKLFFKDDGGFV
-306 PDYQRKIDYLK
+306 SDYQRKIDYLK

-322 YQKYRDKCYKT
+322 YQKYRDKCYKA
-333 AKKYIMEIIEKIKEY
+333 AKKYIMEIIEKIKEDV
-348 LIAVIQLVAENI
+348 IAGIQLVAENI

>member
-1 MRFYYRLFNNW
+1 
-12 GWNLTNE
+12 
-19 VYFERR
+19 
-25 EFEMVEN
+25 MVEN
-32 DGYQNLKEAVLDCYR
+32 DGYQNLKKAVLDCYR
-47 TFWSL
+47 TFWPL
-52 ISKAKFHL
+52 ISKAKFHS
-60 NDTSLLELQNQAI
+60 NDTSLLELQKQAM

-95 RVVVSSNGKTQYLAL
+95 RVVVSSNGKTQYLVL

-119 VYEKCESKVKSQI
+119 VYEKCEAKVKSQI
-132 EHEQSTIKNP
+132 EHEQSIIKSP
-142 KELYEKIAKLQTE
+142 KELDEKIAKLQTE

-164 GALEQMTREYMDSSG
+164 GALEQMTREYMDNGG

-190 KYREEIEKINWKDK
+190 KYREEVEKINWKDK

-266 NCKNELDRKPPE
+266 NCKNEVDKTSPLSYDA
-278 LCDLVAGRVVGGSS
+278 VAGKVVGGSS
-292 SLLKLFFKDDGGFV
+292 SLLKLFVNDDGGFV

-322 YQKYRDKCYKT
+322 YQKYRDECYKV
-333 AKKYIMEIIEKIKEY
+333 AKKCIMEIIEKIKEDV
-348 LIAVIQLVAENI
+348 ITRIQLVAKNI

-410 NDLLDYQTMIN
+410 DDLLDYQTMIN

>member
-1 MRFYYRLFNNW
+1 
-12 GWNLTNE
+12 
-19 VYFERR
+19 
-25 EFEMVEN
+25 MVEN
-32 DGYQNLKEAVLDCYR
+32 DGYQNLKKAVLDCYR

-52 ISKAKFHL
+52 ISKAKFHS
-60 NDTSLLELQNQAI
+60 NDTSLLELQKQAM

-95 RVVVSSNGKTQYLAL
+95 RVVVSSNGKTQYLVL

-119 VYEKCESKVKSQI
+119 VYEKCEAKVKSQI
-132 EHEQSTIKNP
+132 EHEQSTIKSP
-142 KELYEKIAKLQTE
+142 KELDEKIAKLQTE

-164 GALEQMTREYMDSSG
+164 GALEQMTREYMDNGG

-204 SSLERLEKLSLRQVD
+204 SSLERLEKLSLQQVD

-231 LMKDCDTIL
+231 LMKDCNTIL

-266 NCKNELDRKPPE
+266 NCKNEVDKTSPLSYDA
-278 LCDLVAGRVVGGSS
+278 VAGKVVGGSS
-292 SLLKLFFKDDGGFV
+292 SLLKLFFVNDDGGFV

-322 YQKYRDKCYKT
+322 YQKYRDECYKV
-333 AKKYIMEIIEKIKEY
+333 AKKCIMEIIEKIKEDV
-348 LIAVIQLVAENI
+348 ITRIQLVAKNI

-373 SKKMECLLLEKNQ
+373 SKKMECLLLEKKQ

-410 NDLLDYQTMIN
+410 DDLLDYQTMIN

>member
-1 MRFYYRLFNNW
+1 
-12 GWNLTNE
+12 
-19 VYFERR
+19 
-25 EFEMVEN
+25 MVEN
-32 DGYQNLKEAVLDCYR
+32 DGYQNLKKAVLDCYR

-60 NDTSLLELQNQAI
+60 NDTSLLELQNQAM
-73 LIRSAPFNGTITEEE
+73 LIRNAPFNGTITEEE

-164 GALEQMTREYMDSSG
+164 GALEQMTREYMDNGG

-190 KYREEIEKINWKDK
+190 KYREEVEKINWKDK

-266 NCKNELDRKPPE
+266 NCKNEVDKKSPE
-278 LCDLVAGRVVGGSS
+278 LYADLAVGRVGGGLLS
-292 SLLKLFFKDDGGFV
+292 SLLKYGYGGFV
-306 PDYQRKIDYLK
+306 PDYQRTIDYLKYLK

-322 YQKYRDKCYKT
+322 YQKYRDECYKV
-333 AKKYIMEIIEKIKEY
+333 AKKCIMEIIEKIKEDV
-348 LIAVIQLVAENI
+348 ITRIQLVAKNI
-360 FTLYKKE
+360 FTLFKKE
-367 VKEDIE
+367 VEEDIE